1 MEITTQSARDR
12 IFIQEWAFNVL
23 IAPAELALRIFNDHL
38 ELQRYLILYICGNYS
53 RILSGLSRR
62 FTEFDVRRAFTAFQ
76 LLKILREHHHSF
88 IFIEYDPTL
97 FAEEE
102 ELLHQIPILLR
113 EIASETTVL
122 LYSPSIDRFLQTI
135 QEKAHR
141 VFIISELTRSRKKR
155 AVTPVQSRLEEFL
168 WEGALKV

>member
-1 MEITTQSARDR
+1 MEIATQSARDH
-12 IFIQEWAFNVL
+12 ILIQEWAFNVL
-23 IAPAELALRIFNDHL
+23 IAPPEVALRIFNDHP
-38 ELQRYLILYICGNYS
+38 ELQRYLVLYICGNYS

-88 IFIEYDPTL
+88 IFIEHDPTL

-102 ELLHQIPILLR
+102 ELLHQLPLLLR
-113 EIASETTVL
+113 ETASKATVL
-122 LYSPSIDRFLQTI
+122 LYSPVIDRSIQAI

-141 VFIISELTRSRKKR
+141 VFIISELTRSRKR
-155 AVTPVQSRLEEFL
+155 GTVAPAQSRLEEFL
-168 WEGALKV
+168 WGGAQRA